1 MKYLTEKQKKI
12 LSFIEIRLEQNY
24 SPSQREIADHFN
36 LAQNAVYQ
44 HIRYLKEK
52 GYMDKTSVHRGL
64 RLSDEYLAQKEKQK
78 GLPLVGR
85 VAAGEPILAEQNIED
100 YITVPEIIAKSG
112 KNAFLL
118 KVRGDSMVDDG
129 ILNNDIVVVDP
140 DSRVENGQIG
150 VVLLDDEATVKR
162 VLFQKKRIALKPAN
176 QKYQTRYITETDK
189 QLRIVGKVVGCFR
202 AIR

>member
-1 MKYLTEKQKKI
+1 ME
-12 LSFIEIRLEQNY
+12 
-24 SPSQREIADHFN
+24 
-36 LAQNAVYQ
+36 
-44 HIRYLKEK
+44 
-52 GYMDKTSVHRGL
+52 KTSAHRGL

-129 ILNNDIVVVDP
+129 ILNNDLVVVEP
-140 DSRVENGQIG
+140 DSRVENGQVG
-150 VVLLDDEATVKR
+150 VVLL
-162 VLFQKKRIALKPAN
+162 
-176 QKYQTRYITETDK
+176 
-189 QLRIVGKVVGCFR
+189 
-202 AIR
+202 